1 MNHALII
8 FIKNPELGKV
18 KTRLAKSIGN
28 QKALE
33 VYEILQE
40 KTREVSLGVN
50 AQRFL
55 FYSEEVN
62 LKDGWLDTNFIKRLQ
77 DNGGLG
83 DRMEMAF
90 RTVFENGA
98 QKAIIIGSDCYDI
111 TPELIELAYQKLDDS
126 DTVIGPANDGGYYL
140 IGMKKNQPDLF
151 QDMTWSTE
159 TVFQN
164 TIDKITKLNR
174 TFKALPTLIDIDTEE
189 DLLASSFNMKVL
201 SLT

>member
-62 LKDGWLDTNFIKRLQ
+62 LKDDWLDTNFVKRLQ

-83 DRMEMAF
+83 ERMEAAF
-90 RTVFENGA
+90 KTAFENGA

-111 TPELIELAYQKLDDS
+111 TSELIELAYQKLDDS

-174 TFKALPTLIDIDTEE
+174 TFEALPTLIDIDTEE
-189 DLLASSFNMKVL
+189 DLLASTFNMKVL